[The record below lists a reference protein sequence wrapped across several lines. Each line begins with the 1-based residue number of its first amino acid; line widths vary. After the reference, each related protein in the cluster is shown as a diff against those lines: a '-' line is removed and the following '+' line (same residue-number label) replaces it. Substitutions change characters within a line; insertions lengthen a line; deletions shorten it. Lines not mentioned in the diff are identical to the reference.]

1 MIKIILKIVLQI
13 YDKRILNVSVRIYQP
28 EELADEDKMPT
39 IIHFHGGGFLLGC
52 RETYDQVTYALA
64 NLTRALVISVE

>member
-1 MIKIILKIVLQI
+1 MYEPV
-13 YDKRILNVSVRIYQP
+13 
-28 EELADEDKMPT
+28 ELANEEKMPT

-52 RETYDQVTYALA
+52 RDTYDQVTYVLA

>member
-1 MIKIILKIVLQI
+1 M
-13 YDKRILNVSVRIYQP
+13 SVRIFEP
-28 EELADEDKMPT
+28 EELANVDQMPT

-52 RETYDQVTYALA
+52 RDTYDQVTYALA